1 VEEARYNDGWAPGEI
16 MDNQNKK
23 SQFTPL
29 TYILIGVALMLA
41 YLLFFSN
48 SSPNDCEI
56 AYAQYVRVY
65 AGPDIKYDVMTVLSE
80 GDHLSLTSGKSIDWH
95 VWQEVVTDDGI
106 KGWAAEK
113 WETKC
118 K

>member
-1 VEEARYNDGWAPGEI
+1 MNDQ
-16 MDNQNKK
+16 NQK

-29 TYILIGVALMLA
+29 TYILIGVALTLA

-48 SSPNDCEI
+48 SSPNDCKI
-56 AYAQYVRVY
+56 KFAQYVSVY
-65 AGPDIKYDVMTVLSE
+65 AGNGGNYDVMTVLSE
-80 GDHLSLTSGKSIDWH
+80 GDHLTLSAGKST
-95 VWQEVVTDDGI
+95 VYPNWQEVVTDDGI
-106 KGWAAEK
+106 KGWAAEN

>member
-1 VEEARYNDGWAPGEI
+1 
-16 MDNQNKK
+16 MDAQNQK

-29 TYILIGVALMLA
+29 TYILIGIALTLA

-48 SSPNDCEI
+48 SSPNNCKI
-56 AYAQYVRVY
+56 KFAQYVEIY
-65 AGPDIKYDVMTVLSE
+65 AGPDTKYDVMTVLSE
-80 GDHLSLTSGKSIDWH
+80 DDSLTLSSGKTTDWH
-95 VWQEVVTDDGI
+95 IWQEVVTDDGI
-106 KGWAAEK
+106 KGWAAEN